1 MLSIL
6 QGAFS
11 LFLCK
16 YSLIDSN
23 YNCHHRVCFASS
35 TSYMDSSILSHN
47 KTTGKSVTFVSSN
60 EMKIREVKQ
69 ILGDSLPMQL
79 RFENLELDEPQATPI
94 SISQAKCRQAAS
106 MCNGPVIVEDTSLCF
121 NALNG
126 LPGPYIKWFYE
137 AVGNEGLAKMLNGF
151 EDKTAYAQCVLSY
164 CSGPGPDKG
173 RNIKTF
179 VGSVDGNIV
188 PPDGPAGFGWDPIFV
203 VSFHFIYDYIYIIYA
218 YIYIVVCGLYCLLY

>member
-1 MLSIL
+1 
-6 QGAFS
+6 
-11 LFLCK
+11 
-16 YSLIDSN
+16 
-23 YNCHHRVCFASS
+23 
-35 TSYMDSSILSHN
+35 
-47 KTTGKSVTFVSSN
+47 
-60 EMKIREVKQ
+60 
-69 ILGDSLPMQL
+69 
-79 RFENLELDEPQATPI
+79 
-94 SISQAKCRQAAS
+94 
-106 MCNGPVIVEDTSLCF
+106 
-121 NALNG
+121 
-126 LPGPYIKWFYE
+126 
-137 AVGNEGLAKMLNGF
+137 MLNGF